1 MAPPPSDIVLRLA
14 RRSDAAALARLSDQ
28 LGFPLD
34 EGAARARLQEALGG
48 PDYALLVAESG
59 GRVVGLIELKRL
71 RLFTSRRQVEVVALV
86 VDQDERGRGIGKR
99 LLEEA
104 ERWAEDLRCG
114 KIRLRSRAM
123 RGPAHSLYR
132 RSGYEEI
139 TTELLFEKQLG
150 PTRPRSEPFSPG
162 SIVSKAA
169 SVPAA
174 RRRAPLSVVRVA
186 VAALLI
192 FHGVSRVAT
201 GGVSALGEALS
212 ANHVPFGPVLAW
224 AITAV
229 EIAGGAALAAGR
241 FARSLSL
248 WFAVELLAVI
258 ALVPG
263 AEEGTVAESGQD
275 PKYSVLLVACLLA
288 LAWGSPGRVLA
299 AR

>member
-1 MAPPPSDIVLRLA
+1 MAPPPSDIALRLG
-14 RRSDAAALARLSDQ
+14 RQSDAAALARLSDQ

-34 EGAARARLQEALGG
+34 EEAARTRLRDALGG
-48 PDYALLVAESG
+48 PDHALLVAESG
-59 GRVVGLIELKRL
+59 GRVVGLIELKRV
-71 RLFTSRRQVEVVALV
+71 RLVTARRQVEVVSLV
-86 VDQDERGRGIGKR
+86 VDPDERGRGVGTR

-104 ERWAEDLRCG
+104 DRWAEDLRCG
-114 KIRLRSRAM
+114 KIRVRSRAI
-123 RGPAHSLYR
+123 RGAAHSLYR

-139 TTELLFEKQLG
+139 ATELLFEKQLG
-150 PTRPRSEPFSPG
+150 PTRPKSAPFSPT

-174 RRRAPLSVVRVA
+174 HRWAPLTVVRVA

-192 FHGVSRVAT
+192 VQGVSRVAT
-201 GGVSALGEALS
+201 GGASALGAVLS
-212 ANHVPFGPVLAW
+212 TNHVPFGPVIAW
-224 AITAV
+224 AITTV

-248 WFAVELLAVI
+248 WFAVELLAI
-258 ALVPG
+258 TALVPG
-263 AEEGTVAESGQD
+263 TETGIIAESRQD

-288 LAWGSPGRVLA
+288 LAWGSPGRAPA

>member
-1 MAPPPSDIVLRLA
+1 MAPPPSDIALRLG
-14 RRSDAAALARLSDQ
+14 RQSDAAALARLSNE

-34 EGAARARLQEALGG
+34 EEAARTRLQEALGG
-48 PDYALLVAESG
+48 PDHALLVAESG
-59 GRVVGLIELKRL
+59 GRVVGLMELKRV
-71 RLFTSRRQVEVVALV
+71 RLFTARRRVEVVALV
-86 VDQDERGRGIGKR
+86 VDQDEQGRGIGTR

-114 KIRLRSRAM
+114 KIRVRSRAM
-123 RGPAHSLYR
+123 RGRAHSLYR
-132 RSGYEEI
+132 SSGYEEI
-139 TTELLFEKQLG
+139 ATELLFEKQLG
-150 PTRPRSEPFSPG
+150 PTRPKSAPFSPG
-162 SIVSKAA
+162 STVSKAA

-174 RRRAPLSVVRVA
+174 RPWAPLSVVRVA

-192 FHGVSRVAT
+192 VHAGSRVAM
-201 GGVSALGEALS
+201 GGVPALGAVLS
-212 ANHVPFGPVLAW
+212 TNHVPFGPVLAW

-248 WFAVELLAVI
+248 WFAVELLAGI

-263 AEEGTVAESGQD
+263 AEEGMVAEGGQN
-275 PKYSVLLVACLLA
+275 PEYSVLLVACLFA
-288 LAWGSPGRVLA
+288 LAWGSPGRVPA

>member
-1 MAPPPSDIVLRLA
+1 MAPPPSDIELRLA
-14 RRSDAAALARLSDQ
+14 RESDAAALARLSNE

-34 EGAARARLQEALGG
+34 EEAARMRLEEALSG
-48 PDYALLVAESG
+48 PDHALLVAESE
-59 GRVVGLIELKRL
+59 GRVVGLMELKRL

-86 VDQDERGRGIGKR
+86 VDPDEQGRGIGTR

-104 ERWAEDLRCG
+104 ERWAKDLRCG
-114 KIRLRSRAM
+114 KIRVRSRAM
-123 RGPAHSLYR
+123 RGPAHALYR

-139 TTELLFEKQLG
+139 ATELLFEKQLG
-150 PTRPRSEPFSPG
+150 PTRPKSAPFTPV

-174 RRRAPLSVVRVA
+174 RRWAPLSVVRVA
-186 VAALLI
+186 VGALLI
-192 FHGVSRVAT
+192 VHGGSRVAM
-201 GGVSALGEALS
+201 GGVSALGAVLS
-212 ANHVPFGPVLAW
+212 ANHVPFGPVVAW

-241 FARSLSL
+241 FVRVLSL
-248 WFAVELLAVI
+248 WFAVELLAGI

-263 AEEGTVAESGQD
+263 AEEGIVAESGQD
-275 PKYSVLLVACLLA
+275 PEYSVLLVACLLA
-288 LAWGSPGRVLA
+288 LAWGSPVRVPA